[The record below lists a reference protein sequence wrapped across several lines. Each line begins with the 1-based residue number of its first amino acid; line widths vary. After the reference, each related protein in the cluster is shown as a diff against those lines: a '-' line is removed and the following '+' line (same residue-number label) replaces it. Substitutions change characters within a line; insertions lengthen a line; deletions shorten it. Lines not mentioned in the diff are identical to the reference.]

1 MRNPFHNLGL
11 FKQLLY
17 LIGITLILVLLSFTV
32 SNKIAERTV
41 EQKVSDS
48 ADKIVLQVEETLANF
63 FKDMD
68 GISYSL
74 LYSTVLQNY
83 LGSDDPL
90 TKILMNPEIVAEF
103 SSTLALKEE
112 VMGMQLYDREG
123 ELATSVGKPF
133 TPVDKRSVE
142 EIEYELGA
150 AEQTGETFYTI
161 SVPVYNLQNSRVLK
175 DYRGMCVFFMDV
187 KNFTSVLS
195 KSKLT
200 EHSRLFLT
208 DDQNRIITG
217 SDGPDLRSLSDVD
230 KHSSGKKY
238 IVLNKTLANGWNI
251 VSDIPR
257 VELLS
262 ELDLVKRLNIT
273 AYAVISLVF
282 LLFLL
287 VFYFQL
293 LRPVRSL
300 LDFVNT
306 YTRSGGQARFRNRY
320 RNEIGVLGTSINH
333 MLDSI
338 VQLGSD
344 VQDAQRKM
352 YEAELDRKQMEI
364 TAYRNQINPHFLYN
378 TLESIRALSLYHKVS
393 DIAEITAT
401 LSRLFRYSV
410 KGDNFV
416 TIREEVAH
424 LGEYAR
430 IIDFRFRGKIRIN
443 FEVEEPLYELRT
455 LKLLLQPLVENA
467 VFHGLERKIEPGTV
481 TVTLCTMDN
490 GYIRAIVADDGVGIQ
505 EEALQHL
512 QAFFRQADSTDDFHA
527 GLESSGIGLANSF
540 RRLKLF
546 YGGQAT
552 LRIEAGPV
560 QGTVVTLD
568 FPEHIPLDADTE
580 GTFI

>member
-1 MRNPFHNLGL
+1 MRNPFHNAGL
-11 FKQLLY
+11 FRQLIY
-17 LIGITLILVLLSFTV
+17 LIGLTFIIVLVSFAV

-41 EQKVSDS
+41 EKKVADS

-74 LYSTVLQNY
+74 LYSTILQNY
-83 LGSDDPL
+83 LSSNDPL

-112 VMGMQLYDREG
+112 VMGIQLYNREG

-133 TPVDKRSVE
+133 APVQLRSVD
-142 EIEYELGA
+142 EIKYELGA
-150 AEQTGETFYTI
+150 SDQAGMTFYTI
-161 SVPVYNLQNSRVLK
+161 SVPVYNLQNNRVLK

-208 DDQNRIITG
+208 DDRDRIITG
-217 SDGPDLRSLSDVD
+217 SDGPDAHVLADVD
-230 KHSSGKKY
+230 QHTSGKSY
-238 IVLNKTLANGWNI
+238 IVLNKTLANGWRI

-257 VELLS
+257 AELLS
-262 ELDLVKRLNIT
+262 ELDLVKRLNVV

-287 VFYFQL
+287 LFYFQL
-293 LRPVRSL
+293 LRPIRAL

-306 YTRSGGQARFRNRY
+306 YTRSGGQARFSNSY
-320 RNEIGVLGTSINH
+320 HNEIGVLGTSINH

-338 VQLGSD
+338 VQLGND
-344 VQDAQRKM
+344 VQSVQRKM
-352 YEAELDRKQMEI
+352 YESELDRKQMEI

-378 TLESIRALSLYHKVS
+378 TLESIRALSLYHKAG
-393 DIAEITAT
+393 DIAEITAS

-424 LGEYAR
+424 LHEYAR
-430 IIDFRFRGKIRIN
+430 IIDFRFRGKIRIA
-443 FEVEEPLYELRT
+443 FEVEEALYEVRT

-481 TVTLCTMDN
+481 TVTLSLIHPDA
-490 GYIRAIVADDGVGIQ
+490 IRAVVADDGAGFPEDKLEQ
-505 EEALQHL
+505 LQSFL
-512 QAFFRQADSTDDFHA
+512 RQAELTGDYRTGPQD
-527 GLESSGIGLANSF
+527 SGIGLANSF

-546 YGGQAT
+546 YGEQAA

-568 FPEHIPLDADTE
+568 FPVHISLNETKGALR
-580 GTFI
+580 